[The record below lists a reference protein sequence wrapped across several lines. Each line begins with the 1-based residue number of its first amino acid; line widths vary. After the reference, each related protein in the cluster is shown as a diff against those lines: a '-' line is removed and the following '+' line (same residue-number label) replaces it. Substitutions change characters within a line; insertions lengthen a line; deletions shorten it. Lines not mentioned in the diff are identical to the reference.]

1 MKAIAI
7 LNVRSDN
14 VLSAND
20 ENFVNILTNIEETGI
35 NISHINENSND
46 MNNTELG
53 GSSTTNYITI
63 DERSINRA
71 TSTEGSM

>member
-7 LNVRSDN
+7 LNVRPDN

-20 ENFVNILTNIEETGI
+20 ENFVNILTNLEETGI

-46 MNNTELG
+46 MNNTEQG
-53 GSSTTNYITI
+53 GSSTTNSITI
-63 DERSINRA
+63 DERSINR
-71 TSTEGSM
+71 TTLTEGAC

>member
-20 ENFVNILTNIEETGI
+20 ENFVNILTSLEETGI

-71 TSTEGSM
+71 TSTEGGM